1 MNFTSEGGSIL
12 SLLNHPRIYKIPRF
26 QREFSWDKGNYKE
39 FLDDMLEQ
47 ITFSNNKFSTSQ
59 YYLGN
64 MLFLGE
70 NNNFS
75 VEVVDGQ
82 QRLTTITILLAVIR
96 DYLFELN
103 SDKSKAVAETTQEY
117 LVKIIDGEAQ
127 RKIQTVSS
135 YPYFTQ
141 TIQDYHT
148 ANPRVEA
155 KTDEE
160 KLLNQTFEY
169 FKKRLKEKELVNS
182 FNKIKKTDV
191 SNDLYMQLLVALRD
205 QVLTSEVINIFSS
218 DKVHVNRIFQNINS
232 KGKSLSQVD
241 LIKNELFSK
250 IGKTLAGV
258 DELAHTWQDI
268 LGKLNVLDVSIN
280 EFFFHFW
287 KANYPSDRVKTTTLY
302 KKYIDKFGAADET
315 QIKAFIRLL
324 EDSLRI
330 YCNIIKPDK
339 NAYTRQQDNIR
350 LESFN
355 ALNEFHGVQIRIV
368 LLLSLI
374 HI

>member
-191 SNDLYMQLLVALRD
+191 SNDLYM
-205 QVLTSEVINIFSS
+205 
-218 DKVHVNRIFQNINS
+218 
-232 KGKSLSQVD
+232 
-241 LIKNELFSK
+241 
-250 IGKTLAGV
+250 
-258 DELAHTWQDI
+258 
-268 LGKLNVLDVSIN
+268 
-280 EFFFHFW
+280 
-287 KANYPSDRVKTTTLY
+287 
-302 KKYIDKFGAADET
+302 
-315 QIKAFIRLL
+315 
-324 EDSLRI
+324 
-330 YCNIIKPDK
+330 
-339 NAYTRQQDNIR
+339 
-350 LESFN
+350 
-355 ALNEFHGVQIRIV
+355 
-368 LLLSLI
+368 
-374 HI
+374 